1 MVNLD
6 NNIIYGGW
14 MQSLEHQISKDENIQ
29 LYIATRYNGKH
40 LCKIV
45 RQRTSYYLVPDKRNL
60 LRKRIDIFLNRE
72 PIEEM
77 LQQYL
82 QVIDDIRPDIIHIFG
97 TEMEYGLVGGLTTLP
112 VVIHIQGILHACY
125 YQLAKIHIPF
135 CKRISTQNIID
146 YIKGNTLKN
155 SLSIFKRRTAQNEA
169 KIFQSCRCFIGRTNW
184 DKKITNMFAPNASY
198 FHGDEIL
205 RQDFYNAQWKGNSGE
220 TKVIVSTISNPLY
233 KGHETVI
240 ATCWV
245 LKKLGV
251 KFIWH
256 IIGVNAEAVSY
267 RLFYKS
273 NMKQLAGNIQL
284 PGELKP
290 KEMISILQSANVY
303 VHPSHIENSSNSICE
318 AMTLGMPVIALQV
331 GGNASMITHGVD
343 GLLVPDNDP
352 YSLAATILEVSSNQE
367 KYRKMAGNAKVKA
380 MARHNPEQIVKALKE
395 IYTRVVESHA
405 AKK

>member
-1 MVNLD
+1 
-6 NNIIYGGW
+6 
-14 MQSLEHQISKDENIQ
+14 
-29 LYIATRYNGKH
+29 
-40 LCKIV
+40 
-45 RQRTSYYLVPDKRNL
+45 
-60 LRKRIDIFLNRE
+60 
-72 PIEEM
+72 
-77 LQQYL
+77 
-82 QVIDDIRPDIIHIFG
+82 
-97 TEMEYGLVGGLTTLP
+97 
-112 VVIHIQGILHACY
+112 
-125 YQLAKIHIPF
+125 
-135 CKRISTQNIID
+135 
-146 YIKGNTLKN
+146 
-155 SLSIFKRRTAQNEA
+155 
-169 KIFQSCRCFIGRTNW
+169 
-184 DKKITNMFAPNASY
+184 MFAPNASY

-318 AMTLGMPVIALQV
+318 AMTL
-331 GGNASMITHGVD
+331 
-343 GLLVPDNDP
+343 
-352 YSLAATILEVSSNQE
+352 
-367 KYRKMAGNAKVKA
+367 
-380 MARHNPEQIVKALKE
+380 
-395 IYTRVVESHA
+395 
-405 AKK
+405 